1 VKNRGDAWE
10 YRRGDGD
17 TEQAI
22 WHGRCSP
29 ALQTHFHEEHQ
40 VTVVLHGIRR
50 FETPDGRI
58 EAAAGKVAV
67 LPAHMPHR
75 PVGLDHATTSINL
88 YLRPRRGAAVVPAA
102 ALVLQLPSWM
112 ALGTIPDPGK
122 VADWLNLI
130 LPDVTSFDAALN
142 EALIASVARA
152 PTSTSAAAAWGLS
165 REGFTRRFARATG
178 MPPAAYRRVL
188 RLNHARALLG
198 AGVAPAAAAA
208 EAGFSDQSHLGRAF
222 RAAFGATPASYR
234 AALGG

>member
-1 VKNRGDAWE
+1 VKNRSDAWE
-10 YRRGDGD
+10 YRRGDGG

-22 WHGRCSP
+22 WRGRCSP
-29 ALQTHFHEEHQ
+29 ALQMHFHEEHQ

-67 LPAHMPHR
+67 LPARMPHR
-75 PVGLDHATTSINL
+75 PVRLDSATTSINL
-88 YLRPRRGAAVVPAA
+88 YLRPRRGMAVVPTA
-102 ALVLQLPSWM
+102 ALMLRPPSWM

-122 VADWLNLI
+122 VADWLDLI
-130 LPDVTSFDAALN
+130 LPNVTSSDAALTEN
-142 EALIASVARA
+142 LIASVARA

-165 REGFTRRFARATG
+165 REGFTRRFTRATG

-188 RLNHARALLG
+188 HLNHARALLG
-198 AGVAPAAAAA
+198 AGVAPAAATAA
-208 EAGFSDQSHLGRAF
+208 AGFSDQSHLGRTF
-222 RAAFGATPASYR
+222 RAAFGATPAGYR

>member
-1 VKNRGDAWE
+1 VRTRGDAWK
-10 YRRGDGD
+10 YRRGDGG

-22 WHGRCSP
+22 WRGRCSP

-50 FETPDGRI
+50 FETPDGGI
-58 EAAAGKVAV
+58 EATAGKVAV
-67 LPAHMPHR
+67 LPARMPHR
-75 PVGLDHATTSINL
+75 PVGLDSATTSINL
-88 YLRPRRGAAVVPAA
+88 YLRPRHSAAVVPAA
-102 ALVLQLPSWM
+102 ALMLQPPSWM

-122 VADWLNLI
+122 VEDWLDRI
-130 LPDVTSFDAALN
+130 LPDVNSFDAALN
-142 EALIASVARA
+142 EDLIASVARA
-152 PTSTSAAAAWGLS
+152 PTSTIAAAAWGLS
-165 REGFTRRFARATG
+165 REGFTRRFSRATG

>member
-1 VKNRGDAWE
+1 
-10 YRRGDGD
+10 
-17 TEQAI
+17 
-22 WHGRCSP
+22 
-29 ALQTHFHEEHQ
+29 

-50 FETPDGRI
+50 FGTPDGRI
-58 EAAAGKVAV
+58 EATAGKVVV
-67 LPAHMPHR
+67 LPARMPHR
-75 PVGLDHATTSINL
+75 PVGLDRATTSINL
-88 YLRPRRGAAVVPAA
+88 YLRPRLGAAVVPAA

-122 VADWLNLI
+122 VADWLDHI
-130 LPDVTSFDAALN
+130 LPNVTCSDATLN
-142 EALIASVARA
+142 DDLIASVARA

-165 REGFTRRFARATG
+165 REGFTRRFVRATG